1 MPWNSFIK
9 SETKNKTN
17 TNEKTGTFFF
27 VHSILYLCC
36 LGSKMFTS
44 IAQPLNY
51 IIDNWS
57 LLIEYY
63 CLGLRLEVINSFG
76 GSRNR
81 WNIIEN
87 LQLKREGNRIYMEWG
102 KTQHFFFV
110 CNNTLIY
117 GHRESIT
124 NMKLESKNYK
134 IFANWSSSL

>member
-1 MPWNSFIK
+1 MEFIYK
-9 SETKNKTN
+9 KRNKTN

-81 WNIIEN
+81 
-87 LQLKREGNRIYMEWG
+87 
-102 KTQHFFFV
+102 
-110 CNNTLIY
+110 
-117 GHRESIT
+117 
-124 NMKLESKNYK
+124 
-134 IFANWSSSL
+134 